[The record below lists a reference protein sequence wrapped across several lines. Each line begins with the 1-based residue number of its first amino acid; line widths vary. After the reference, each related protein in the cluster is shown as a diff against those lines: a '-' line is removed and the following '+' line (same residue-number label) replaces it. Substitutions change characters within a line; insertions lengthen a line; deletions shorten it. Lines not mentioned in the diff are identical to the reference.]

1 MKAEHT
7 VLYLHFKSQN
17 PTFGKLVLDF
27 FFLNLTEIF
36 KFKMA
41 KKFPFFQEIGQNYFF
56 QMFCKFDFVTKIQV
70 FDTFTELIF
79 QDILPFWRKNSNN
92 AKL

>member
-1 MKAEHT
+1 
-7 VLYLHFKSQN
+7 
-17 PTFGKLVLDF
+17 
-27 FFLNLTEIF
+27 
-36 KFKMA
+36 MA

-92 AKL
+92 A